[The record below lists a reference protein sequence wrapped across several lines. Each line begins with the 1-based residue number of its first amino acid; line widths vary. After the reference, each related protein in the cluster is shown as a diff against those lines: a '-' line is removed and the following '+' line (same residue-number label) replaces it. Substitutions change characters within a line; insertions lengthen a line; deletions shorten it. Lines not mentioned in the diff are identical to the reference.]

1 MLLQFLHNTVCCC
14 YIYVRCD
21 RRVVE
26 EWNSLNILNMTGMTN
41 CHNIWNH
48 NVHFVAA
55 DEGIVRLLSLGG
67 TTSKAQ
73 WVWNK
78 LELIAINPSKSNQRQ
93 ANMETFRNTWTAPR
107 TLLACRTI
115 SNDIR
120 TILWSKFC
128 FLLQGEYEYSLL
140 VSNIINILHWRR
152 RKQTITIKRASCQK
166 QLQWLD

>member
-1 MLLQFLHNTVCCC
+1 
-14 YIYVRCD
+14 
-21 RRVVE
+21 
-26 EWNSLNILNMTGMTN
+26 MTGMTN

-48 NVHFVAA
+48 NVHFVVA

-140 VSNIINILHWRR
+140 VSNIIYILHLRR
-152 RKQTITIKRASCQK
+152 REQTIAIKRLSCQK
-166 QLQWLD
+166 QLQWRD